1 MTTAQLNN
9 TQNGHSK
16 AITDISQ
23 VTKSSKVNVPKPIDT
38 IEFLLKTRTGNDIA
52 DWNNILQA
60 CQLIFEYYQSD
71 YLPVVNKK
79 YFETEL
85 ECCYCGH
92 KIKTKYYMSQC
103 KIYMSRKIDTF
114 LPQFFMANCLRSSCP
129 GNPASNKQTKK
140 HQSTWRPTDGTWR
153 TRPPRYTYTTKSKKK
168 STIPVENAAPQ
179 LNAMSTSLEISTIQP
194 QNKLTVDC
202 QIQEKIQGQHSDL
215 LPFPDKVNTGKYSF
229 HVNRNCYQAT
239 VKFLEMA
246 VREKWMAIINCAN
259 ITETGLIEQMQS
271 LQGVCCIISDV
282 HETYSKTPYTRELKA
297 QFEKLPRFDA
307 SRIESETKAEQS
319 IYLPRLVQLN
329 SNPGNID
336 HNKQA
341 VFFAPRVSNSN
352 TTGSMSILDKLKANV
367 NQFDSYYPVVYSH
380 GSMNLTKQGSGNGD
394 SWQVNDARDE
404 SFIELV
410 NVMKEVLITKA
421 TIAQILV
428 D

>member
-1 MTTAQLNN
+1 MPTTQLNN
-9 TQNGHSK
+9 AQNGHSK
-16 AITDISQ
+16 AITDINQ
-23 VTKSSKVNVPKPIDT
+23 VTKSNEIFEPIDK
-38 IEFLLKTRTGNDIA
+38 IYFLLKDRTTDPDA
-52 DWNNILQA
+52 DRNNILEA
-60 CQLIFEYYQSD
+60 CKLIFKQYKSGD
-71 YLPVVNKK
+71 LAVVNKK
-79 YFETEL
+79 YFTTEV
-85 ECCYCGH
+85 ECCYCGL
-92 KIKTKYYMSQC
+92 KNDAKFNISQVKNYINLNVRC
-103 KIYMSRKIDTF
+103 IPKLFVIDCHN
-114 LPQFFMANCLRSSCP
+114 ADCP
-129 GNPASNKQTKK
+129 GNIALKNKWRSIRVK
-140 HQSTWRPTDGTWR
+140 STWRPTDGTWR
-153 TRPPRYTYTTKSKKK
+153 TRPPKYTYTTKSKKK

-282 HETYSKTPYTRELKA
+282 HETYSTTPYTPELKA

>member
-1 MTTAQLNN
+1 MALAQLNS

-23 VTKSSKVNVPKPIDT
+23 VTIEKTNISNT
-38 IEFLLKTRTGNDIA
+38 IERIEYLLEYRTGDDIA
-52 DWNNILQA
+52 DRNNILQA

-71 YLPVVNKK
+71 YLPVVNTK
-79 YFETEL
+79 YFTTEV

-92 KIKTKYYMSQC
+92 KIKAKYYMSQ
-103 KIYMSRKIDTF
+103 YNRQTS
-114 LPQFFMANCLRSSCP
+114 LPQLFRSLCLRSSCP
-129 GNPASNKQTKK
+129 GNPASNKQTKN
-140 HQSTWRPTDGTWR
+140 QSTWRPTDGTWR
-153 TRPPRYTYTTKSKKK
+153 TSPPRYTYTTKSKKK

-282 HETYSKTPYTRELKA
+282 HETYSKTPYTPELKA

>member
-1 MTTAQLNN
+1 MTTLQLNS

-23 VTKSSKVNVPKPIDT
+23 VTAFENKVNSA
-38 IEFLLKTRTGNDIA
+38 IEKTEIEKIIEEADQYLSTRSGNDQE
-52 DWNNILQA
+52 DWANIIKLCHVWPMVKDEMISA
-60 CQLIFEYYQSD
+60 GR
-71 YLPVVNKK
+71 K

-92 KIKTKYYMSQC
+92 KIKAKYYMSQC
-103 KIYMSRKIDTF
+103 NKNTSF
-114 LPQFFMANCLRSSCP
+114 PQLFIAHCLRSSCP
-129 GNPASNKQTKK
+129 GNSWSNKQTKK

-153 TRPPRYTYTTKSKKK
+153 TRPPKYTYTKNKKK
-168 STIPVENAAPQ
+168 STIPVENAALQ
-179 LNAMSTSLEISTIQP
+179 LNAMSTSLEILTIQP

-282 HETYSKTPYTRELKA
+282 HETYSKTPYTPELKT

>member
-1 MTTAQLNN
+1 MPTTQLNS

-16 AITDISQ
+16 AITDINQ
-23 VTKSSKVNVPKPIDT
+23 VTKSSKVNVPEPIDT
-38 IEFLLKTRTGNDIA
+38 IESLLKDRTTDPDA
-52 DWNNILQA
+52 DRNNILKA
-60 CQLIFEYYQSD
+60 CKLIFKQYKSGD
-71 YLPVVNKK
+71 LAVVNTK
-79 YFETEL
+79 FFTTEV

-92 KIKTKYYMSQC
+92 KIKAKYYTSKC
-103 KIYMSRKIDTF
+103 NRNTF
-114 LPQFFMANCLRSSCP
+114 PQSFLAYCLRSSCP
-129 GNPASNKQTKK
+129 GNLASNKQTKK
-140 HQSTWRPTDGTWR
+140 RQSTWRPTDGTWR
-153 TRPPRYTYTTKSKKK
+153 TKPPRYTYTTKSKKK
-168 STIPVENAAPQ
+168 STIPVENAESQ

-282 HETYSKTPYTRELKA
+282 HETYSKTPYTPELKA